1 MLNPLSP
8 SIPRQRCADLLFGA
22 IFFLPVAWLFF
33 APRFGRARECVV
45 TRWFKA
51 AAVAGMLGFGAMSL
65 LNAAAHA
72 EPGVFDDRI
81 VFGQSAAFDGPAA
94 ALGLGMREGILAAF
108 NEANAAGGVSGRKL
122 ELVSYDDSYEPEKA
136 IANTKRL
143 IDEDGV
149 FALVGEVG
157 TPTSNAAQPIT
168 TEKGAP
174 FIGPFTGAAFLR
186 NPSLSNV
193 INVRGSYDQETE
205 AWIEHLTSDLGV
217 SRIAILY
224 QDDTFGRAG
233 LSGVMKAMEKRG
245 MKLVAEGTY
254 ERNTTAVKM
263 ALLDVRKADPQ
274 AVVMVGAY
282 KPCAEFIKLAHR
294 LKFNPV
300 FVNISFVGAN
310 ALAKELGED
319 GKGVVVTQV
328 VPFPGD
334 TSLPLV
340 ARYQKA
346 LKEGNPDAQTG
357 FVSLEG
363 YMVGRLIV
371 DALEKMK
378 DPITRAQLLSTIK
391 EVGKFDLGGIML
403 SYGRDKNQGMDKVF
417 FTVIQADGSLKPIDR
432 MER

>member
-1 MLNPLSP
+1 M
-8 SIPRQRCADLLFGA
+8 RCGLRRIAVAATLGLGA
-22 IFFLPVAWLFF
+22 IPLVEIPAQ
-33 APRFGRARECVV
+33 
-45 TRWFKA
+45 
-51 AAVAGMLGFGAMSL
+51 
-65 LNAAAHA
+65 A

-94 ALGLGMREGILAAF
+94 ALGLGMRDGILAAF
-108 NEANAAGGVSGRKL
+108 NEANSARGVNGRRL
-122 ELVSYDDSYEPEKA
+122 ELVSYDDGYEPEKA

-143 IDEDGV
+143 IDENGA

-157 TPTSNAAQPIT
+157 TPTSNAVQPIA
-168 TEKGAP
+168 TEAGVP

-186 NPSLSNV
+186 NPSLANV
-193 INVRGSYDQETE
+193 INIRSSYDQETE
-205 AWIEHLTSDLGV
+205 AWIEHLTTDLGV

-233 LSGVMKAMEKRG
+233 YSGVTKAMKKRG

-263 ALLDVRKADPQ
+263 ALLAIRKADPE

-282 KPCAEFIKLAHR
+282 KPCAEFIKLARR
-294 LKFNPV
+294 LKLNAV
-300 FVNISFVGAN
+300 FVNISFVGAD

-346 LKEGNPDAQTG
+346 LKAANPDAQAG

-363 YMVGRLIV
+363 YMVGRLVV
-371 DALEKMK
+371 DALGKMK
-378 DPITRAQLLSTIK
+378 GPVTRAGLLSTIK
-391 EVGKFDLGGIML
+391 EVGTFDLGGITL
-403 SYGRDKNQGMDKVF
+403 SYGPDNNQGMDQVF
-417 FTVIQADGSLKPIDR
+417 FTVIQADGNFKPIDHL
-432 MER
+432 ER

>member
-1 MLNPLSP
+1 MT
-8 SIPRQRCADLLFGA
+8 RRFKGA
-22 IFFLPVAWLFF
+22 AF
-33 APRFGRARECVV
+33 
-45 TRWFKA
+45 
-51 AAVAGMLGFGAMSL
+51 AGMLGFGAMSF
-65 LNAAAHA
+65 LNAAAYG

-108 NEANAAGGVSGRKL
+108 NEANAARGISGHKL
-122 ELVSYDDSYEPEKA
+122 ELVSHDDSYDPEKA

-143 IDEDGV
+143 IDEERV

-168 TEKGAP
+168 TEKGVP

-186 NPSLSNV
+186 NPSLGNV
-193 INVRGSYDQETE
+193 INVRGSYDQEAE
-205 AWIEHLTSDLGV
+205 AWIEHLTKDLGT

-233 LSGVMKAMEKRG
+233 LSGVTKAMDKRG

-254 ERNTTAVKM
+254 ERNTTAVKT
-263 ALLDVRKADPQ
+263 ALLDIRKADPQ
-274 AVVMVGAY
+274 AIVMVGAY
-282 KPCAEFIKLAHR
+282 KPCAEFIKLARR
-294 LKFNPV
+294 LKLNAV

-310 ALAKELGED
+310 ALAKELGDD
-319 GKGVVVTQV
+319 GKGVFVTQV
-328 VPFPGD
+328 VPFPWD

-340 ARYQKA
+340 ARYQRA
-346 LKEGNPDAQTG
+346 LKAGNPDAQIG

-371 DALEKMK
+371 EALEKMK
-378 DPITRAQLLSTIK
+378 GPITRAGLLSTIK
-391 EVGKFDLGGIML
+391 EVGTFDLGGITL
-403 SYGRDKNQGMDKVF
+403 FYGLDNNQGMDKVF
-417 FTVIQADGSLKPIDR
+417 FTLIQADGSFKPIDR
-432 MER
+432 LER

>member
-1 MLNPLSP
+1 M
-8 SIPRQRCADLLFGA
+8 ICWPRGIAGA
-22 IFFLPVAWLFF
+22 AI
-33 APRFGRARECVV
+33 
-45 TRWFKA
+45 
-51 AAVAGMLGFGAMSL
+51 LGFGAISL
-65 LNAAAHA
+65 MDIAAHA

-81 VFGQSAAFDGPAA
+81 MFGQSAAFEGPAA
-94 ALGLGMREGILAAF
+94 ALGLGMREGILASF
-108 NEANAAGGVSGRKL
+108 NEANAAGGVNGRRL
-122 ELVSYDDSYEPEKA
+122 ELVSYDDGYEPEKA

-143 IDEDGV
+143 INENGV

-168 TEKGAP
+168 TEAGVP

-186 NPSLSNV
+186 NPSLGNV
-193 INVRGSYDQETE
+193 INIRGSYDQETE
-205 AWIEHLTSDLGV
+205 AWIEHLTTDLGV

-233 LSGVMKAMEKRG
+233 LSGVSKAMEKRG
-245 MKLVAEGTY
+245 MKLVAEGTF
-254 ERNTTAVKM
+254 ERNTTAVKT
-263 ALLDVRKADPQ
+263 ALLAIRKAGPE
-274 AVVMVGAY
+274 AVVMVGSY

-294 LKFNPV
+294 LKLDAV

-334 TSLPLV
+334 MSIPLV

-346 LKEGNPDAQTG
+346 LKAANPDAQTG

-363 YMVGRLIV
+363 YMVGRLIIE
-371 DALEKMK
+371 ALGKVK
-378 DPITRAQLLSTIK
+378 GPVTRAGLLSTIK
-391 EVGKFDLGGIML
+391 EVGTFDLGGITL
-403 SYGRDKNQGMDKVF
+403 SYGPDDNQGMDQVF
-417 FTVIQADGSLKPIDR
+417 FTVIQADGKFKPIDHL
-432 MER
+432 EH

>member
-1 MLNPLSP
+1 MRGWLRGITLAAL
-8 SIPRQRCADLLFGA
+8 QGFGA
-22 IFFLPVAWLFF
+22 I
-33 APRFGRARECVV
+33 
-45 TRWFKA
+45 
-51 AAVAGMLGFGAMSL
+51 MLMGT
-65 LNAAAHA
+65 AAHA

-81 VFGQSAAFDGPAA
+81 VFGQSAAFEGPAA

-108 NEANAAGGVSGRKL
+108 NEANATGGANGRRL
-122 ELVSYDDSYEPEKA
+122 ELVSYDDGYEPEKA

-157 TPTSNAAQPIT
+157 TPTSNAAQPIA
-168 TEKGAP
+168 TEAGVP

-186 NPSLSNV
+186 DPSLGNV

-205 AWIEHLTSDLGV
+205 AWIEHLTTDLGL

-233 LSGVMKAMEKRG
+233 LSGVSKAMEKRG
-245 MKLVAEGTY
+245 MKLVAEGTF
-254 ERNTTAVKM
+254 ERNTTAVKT
-263 ALLDVRKADPQ
+263 ALLAIRKGDPE
-274 AVVMVGAY
+274 AVVMVGPY

-294 LKFNPV
+294 LKLNAV

-340 ARYQKA
+340 AQYQKA
-346 LKEGNPDAQTG
+346 LKAANPDAQIG

-363 YMVGRLIV
+363 YMVGRLVIEALGKV
-371 DALEKMK
+371 DG
-378 DPITRAQLLSTIK
+378 PVTRADLLSTIK
-391 EVGKFDLGGIML
+391 EVGTFDLGGVTL
-403 SYGRDKNQGMDKVF
+403 SYGPDDNQGMDQVF
-417 FTVIQADGSLKPIDR
+417 LTVIQADGSFKPIDR
-432 MER
+432 LEH

>member
-1 MLNPLSP
+1 
-8 SIPRQRCADLLFGA
+8 
-22 IFFLPVAWLFF
+22 
-33 APRFGRARECVV
+33 
-45 TRWFKA
+45 
-51 AAVAGMLGFGAMSL
+51 
-65 LNAAAHA
+65 
-72 EPGVFDDRI
+72 
-81 VFGQSAAFDGPAA
+81 
-94 ALGLGMREGILAAF
+94 MREGILASF
-108 NEANAAGGVSGRKL
+108 NEANATGGVNGRRL
-122 ELVSYDDSYEPEKA
+122 DLVSYDDGYEPEKA
-136 IANTKRL
+136 IVNTKRL

-157 TPTSNAAQPIT
+157 TPTSNAVQPIA
-168 TEKGAP
+168 TEKGVP

-186 NPSLSNV
+186 DPSLGNV
-193 INVRGSYDQETE
+193 INIRGSYDQETE
-205 AWIEHLTSDLGV
+205 AWIEHLTTDLGV

-233 LSGVMKAMEKRG
+233 LSGVTKAMEKRG

-254 ERNTTAVKM
+254 ERNTTAVKT
-263 ALLDVRKADPQ
+263 ALLAIRKADPE

-294 LKFNPV
+294 LKMNPV

-310 ALAKELGED
+310 ALAQELGAD

-346 LKEGNPDAQTG
+346 LKAANPDAQAG

-363 YMVGRLIV
+363 YMVGRLV
-371 DALEKMK
+371 VEALGKVK
-378 DPITRAQLLSTIK
+378 GPVTRAGLLSTIK
-391 EVGKFDLGGIML
+391 EVGTFDLGGITL
-403 SYGRDKNQGMDKVF
+403 SYGPDDNQGMDQVF
-417 FTVIQADGSLKPIDR
+417 LTVIQADGSFRPIDR
-432 MER
+432 LER

>member
-1 MLNPLSP
+1 M
-8 SIPRQRCADLLFGA
+8 ICWPRG
-22 IFFLPVAWLFF
+22 I
-33 APRFGRARECVV
+33 
-45 TRWFKA
+45 
-51 AAVAGMLGFGAMSL
+51 AVAAILGFGAISL
-65 LNAAAHA
+65 TDIAAHA

-81 VFGQSAAFDGPAA
+81 LFGQSAAFEGPAA
-94 ALGLGMREGILAAF
+94 ALGLGMREGILASF
-108 NEANAAGGVSGRKL
+108 NEANAAGGVNGRRL
-122 ELVSYDDSYEPEKA
+122 ELVSYDDGYEPEKA

-143 IDEDGV
+143 INENGV

-168 TEKGAP
+168 AEAGVP

-186 NPSLSNV
+186 NPSLGNV
-193 INVRGSYDQETE
+193 INIRGSYDQETE
-205 AWIEHLTSDLGV
+205 AWIEHLTTDLGV

-233 LSGVMKAMEKRG
+233 LSGVSKAMEKRG
-245 MKLVAEGTY
+245 MKLVAEGTF

-263 ALLDVRKADPQ
+263 ALLAIRKAGPE
-274 AVVMVGAY
+274 AVVMVGPY

-294 LKFNPV
+294 LKLDAV

-334 TSLPLV
+334 TGIPLV

-346 LKEGNPDAQTG
+346 LKAANPDAQIG

-363 YMVGRLIV
+363 YMVGRLVIE
-371 DALEKMK
+371 ALGKVK
-378 DPITRAQLLSTIK
+378 GPVTRAGLLSTIK
-391 EVGKFDLGGIML
+391 EVGTFDLGGITL
-403 SYGRDKNQGMDKVF
+403 AYGPDDNQGMDQVF
-417 FTVIQADGSLKPIDR
+417 LTVLRADGSFKSVDR
-432 MER
+432 LER